1 MATHLDLEEQEQLD
15 QLKAF
20 WKRYGSLIVWVL
32 VLAAA
37 AFVGWQQWNKW
48 QSAQSQKAGQ
58 LYDELSTAAKAG
70 DIKRTD
76 QILADLKD
84 RYPRA
89 LFSHQAAL
97 LAAKVQL
104 DKEKPDA
111 AAASLAW
118 VAENAPEAEYRT
130 IAKLRLAG
138 VLLDQ
143 KKYDDALK
151 QLVGADVPEFAGL
164 VADRRGDILAAQ
176 GKPEEAKVAYQQAWA
191 AIPIGNE
198 YRNMVEAKLI
208 VRGVVPSD
216 VASKAGR

>member
-32 VLAAA
+32 VLALA
-37 AFVGWQQWNKW
+37 AFVGWTQWNRW

-58 LYDELSTAAKAG
+58 LYDEIAIAAKEG
-70 DIKRTD
+70 DLKRTN
-76 QILADLKD
+76 QILADLKE

-104 DKEKPDA
+104 DKAKPDE

-118 VAENAPEAEYRT
+118 VAESAPEAEYRT

-143 KKYDDALK
+143 KKYDEALQ
-151 QLVGADVPEFAGL
+151 QLAGADVKEFAGL

-176 GKPEEAKVAYQQAWA
+176 GKAEEAKAAYQQAWA
-191 AIPIGNE
+191 AISPGSE

-216 VASKAGR
+216 AASKASP